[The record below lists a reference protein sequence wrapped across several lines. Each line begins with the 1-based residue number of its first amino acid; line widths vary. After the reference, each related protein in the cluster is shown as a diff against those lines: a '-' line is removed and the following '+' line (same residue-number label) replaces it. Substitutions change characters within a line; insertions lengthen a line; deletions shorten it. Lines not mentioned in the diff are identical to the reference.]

1 MNPWHHA
8 RGATEAPPAGHELA
22 PLVADFYAE
31 APAPLRVKLLRTLL
45 RPVGPLAL
53 AGIAAGAFASL
64 LPSSRW
70 QGARVTPESVSD
82 IGADAVFELVR
93 YVEQKSPELFASL
106 PDAVGDSRMWMA
118 SVSGALLLMAL
129 RAIDRERRGGA

>member
-1 MNPWHHA
+1 MTTPWHHQP
-8 RGATEAPPAGHELA
+8 GADAAPPVGDELA

-31 APAPLRVKLLRTLL
+31 APPPLRMTLLRTLL

-64 LPSSRW
+64 LPASRW

-82 IGADAVFELVR
+82 IGADAVFELAR
-93 YVEQKSPELFASL
+93 YVEQKSPELLTRL
-106 PDAVGDSRMWMA
+106 PDAVGDSRVWMA
-118 SVSGALLLMAL
+118 TVSGALLLMAL
-129 RAIDRERRGGA
+129 RAIERDRG